1 LIFKMRNIILVYD
14 VADDKRRTKL
24 FKTLEGYG
32 IPVQFSVFECELSDE
47 NFLLMRDKV
56 EREINKNEDS
66 VIYYDLCPRCWHRI
80 ERVGI
85 RKKVTLENVIVI

>member
-1 LIFKMRNIILVYD
+1 MKNIILVYD
-14 VADDKRRTKL
+14 IADDKRRLKL

-47 NFLLMRDKV
+47 DFLLMKDRV
-56 EREINKNEDS
+56 ERIIDKNEDS
-66 VIYYDLCPRCWHRI
+66 VFYYELCPRCWYRT

-85 RKKVTLENVIVI
+85 RKKVMLDDVVVI

>member
-1 LIFKMRNIILVYD
+1 MKNLIVVYD
-14 VADDKRRTKL
+14 IADDKRRLNL

-47 NFLLMRDKV
+47 DFLLMRDKL
-56 EREINKNEDS
+56 ERVIDKNEDS
-66 VIYYDLCPRCWHRI
+66 VIYYDLCPRCWKRI

-85 RKKVTLENVIVI
+85 RKKIMLDDVIVV